1 MARTLTFALLA
12 LGLLAC
18 GGPSEYVLTGTA
30 RSAGTD
36 GMMIVEE
43 TGGNHM
49 VTVELE
55 HLPPPS
61 RISEGGQHYAV
72 WIKPKGGTPRM
83 VGELDYDEDERI
95 GRMTATAPHAEF
107 ELIVSV
113 ERVLTVANP
122 SEVLVVKKN
131 TVSSGSDD
139 D

>member
-1 MARTLTFALLA
+1 MLLA
-12 LGLLAC
+12 LGLFAC

-36 GMMIVEE
+36 GMMIVED

-55 HLPPPS
+55 HLPPAD
-61 RISEGGQHYAV
+61 RISQGGQHYVV
-72 WIKPKGGTPRM
+72 WIKPKGGTPHV
-83 VGELDYDEDERI
+83 VGELDYDPDERI
-95 GRMTATAPHAEF
+95 GRMTATTPTSEF
-107 ELIVSV
+107 ELIISV
-113 ERVLTVANP
+113 ERTMTVSHP

-131 TVSSGSDD
+131 TASTSSSSNDD